1 MDFAS
6 AYFEQLVYVGMFVLG
21 AVVGSFLNVVM
32 LRLRSGISFVTGK
45 SQCLS
50 CGTELRWFELVP
62 ILSYLAQR
70 GRCRAC
76 HAKLF
81 YQYPFVE
88 FVTGL
93 LFVLVL
99 NRSGIFILPE
109 VSSVIILAL
118 SLVFW
123 CVALVIAGYDARHKI
138 IPDEL
143 SVALGLI
150 GVMFAFTDPSMPA
163 IVSIACG
170 FGAALFYG
178 ALWLASK
185 GKWMGLGD
193 AKLAFGLGTFLSW
206 PMVLLGNLFGFWT
219 GAIWGVLF
227 MLTGKYNRK
236 SELPFGP
243 FLIIGAFI
251 AYYAGEAL
259 LEWYTTFIG
268 L

>member
-1 MDFAS
+1 MDFVS
-6 AYFEQLVYVGMFVLG
+6 AYFEQLVYVGIFVLG

-32 LRLRSGISFVTGK
+32 LRLRSGMSFVTGK

-50 CGTELRWFELVP
+50 CGTELRWFELIP
-62 ILSYLAQR
+62 IVSFLLQR
-70 GRCRAC
+70 GRCRTC
-76 HAKLF
+76 RAKLF
-81 YQYPFVE
+81 YQYPLVE
-88 FVTGL
+88 LATAVV
-93 LFVLVL
+93 FVLVL
-99 NRSGIFILPE
+99 SRSGIFLLPE
-109 VSSVIILAL
+109 VRSVVVLVL

-143 SVALGLI
+143 SIVLGVL
-150 GVMFAFTDPSMPA
+150 GMVFAFTDPTIPVV
-163 IVSIACG
+163 VSLVCG
-170 FGAALFYG
+170 VFPALFYG
-178 ALWLASK
+178 ALWLVSR

-193 AKLAFGLGTFLSW
+193 AKLAFGLGAYLSW
-206 PMVLLGNLFGFWT
+206 PMVLLGNLFGFWI
-219 GAIWGVLF
+219 GAIWGILF
-227 MLTGKYNRK
+227 MLVGKYNRK

-259 LEWYTTFIG
+259 LEWYTSLIG